1 MSILNFFKRNNNK
14 NSNFSAKDV
23 ENLFIKAIEENYVDE
38 AMQDVMQKR
47 MEHYIDRAAKA
58 LEGKG

>member
-1 MSILNFFKRNNNK
+1 MLRSV
-14 NSNFSAKDV
+14 SAPQM
-23 ENLFIKAIEENYVDE
+23 ARREEISNYVDE